1 MAELTERRKGHG
13 LPGLLACARP
23 DPTIGWTDV
32 LPCVFVCVWGRYPPA
47 AALLVRRLV
56 VPVLNKLLQLPLH
69 PLAGAWRVCSSSGK
83 GPRGKIESLARCLSP
98 PRACPPLAGGP
109 VAVVALRVR
118 RAAVRPPWAAAR
130 LPPLLIHRVLSS
142 GRPPP
147 LGGGRMLQRSG
158 VRCLLLLRRPLLLLA
173 TLGAR
178 TWRSS
183 PSIERLMA
191 FRDFLDFLEF
201 LETSEVAGP
210 GPNPREI
217 EISFGAEG
225 PLACDRG
232 PWARQEHL
240 LPAALRALSG
250 IYANRL
256 YRPSSRATRR
266 CASASPWEP

>member
-1 MAELTERRKGHG
+1 M
-13 LPGLLACARP
+13 
-23 DPTIGWTDV
+23 
-32 LPCVFVCVWGRYPPA
+32 
-47 AALLVRRLV
+47 
-56 VPVLNKLLQLPLH
+56 
-69 PLAGAWRVCSSSGK
+69 
-83 GPRGKIESLARCLSP
+83 
-98 PRACPPLAGGP
+98 
-109 VAVVALRVR
+109 R

-225 PLACDRG
+225 PLAC
-232 PWARQEHL
+232 ARPDPTIGWTDVL
-240 LPAALRALSG
+240 PCVFVCVWGRYPPAAALLVR
-250 IYANRL
+250 RL
-256 YRPSSRATRR
+256 VVPVLNKLLQLPLHPLAGAWRVRLW
-266 CASASPWEP
+266 CARLCY